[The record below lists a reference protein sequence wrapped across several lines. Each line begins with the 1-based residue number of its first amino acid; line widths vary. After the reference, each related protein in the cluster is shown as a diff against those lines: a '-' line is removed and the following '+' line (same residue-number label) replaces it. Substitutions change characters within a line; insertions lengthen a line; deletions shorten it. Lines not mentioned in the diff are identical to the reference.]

1 MVDLQNVGRHKVK
14 SVLVIGDV
22 IADKY
27 RECFLKK
34 MCPDAPTVKAIVEH
48 SVDLRA
54 GGAANVAVNIAALAP
69 DVKITLIG
77 AVDVQLARAVKWASR
92 NRVDMSYCSFE
103 DEALTKER
111 IMLDEEMVVRVDNA
125 VTVSPLTAEHIE
137 ESLKSYLSE
146 HDPDLVVLSDYGAR
160 SINQASMEILLD
172 MRERLLVDTKLTDL
186 SVFGSS
192 GRKTRLVKLNYD
204 EWKTVTSKEASPER
218 FFSAMVMTRGD
229 GGVYLSI
236 RREVSEGKS
245 VTHTLRVP
253 AHEVEAVDVCGCGD
267 TFLAGLAASLLNSD
281 DEFTATQFANAA
293 ASTVVTKPRT
303 AVADLGLTLK
313 LLGREELE

>member
-1 MVDLQNVGRHKVK
+1 MKN
-14 SVLVIGDV
+14 VLVIGDV

-34 MCPDAPTVKAIVEH
+34 MCPDAPAVMALVEH
-48 SVDLRA
+48 SIDLRA
-54 GGAANVAVNIAALAP
+54 GGAANVAVNLAALAP

-77 AVDVQLARAVKWASR
+77 AVDVSLARAIKWSSR

-111 IMLDEEMVVRVDNA
+111 IMFSDEMIVRIDNA
-125 VTVSPLTAEHIE
+125 VTVSPMTGEHIE
-137 ESLKSYLSE
+137 ESLKEYLIDN
-146 HDPDLVVLSDYGAR
+146 DPDFVVMSDYGGKT
-160 SINQASMEILLD
+160 INQASMEILLN
-172 MRERLLVDTKLTDL
+172 MREKLLVDTKMTDL
-186 SVFGSS
+186 SVFGSN

-204 EWKTVTSKEASPER
+204 EWKAVTQNEAAPER
-218 FFSAMVMTRGD
+218 FFSALVMTRGSS
-229 GGVYLSI
+229 GAYISV
-236 RREVSEGKS
+236 RRDVHDGKS
-245 VTHTLRVP
+245 VTHTLRAP
-253 AHEVEAVDVCGCGD
+253 AHDVAVVDVCGCGD
-267 TFLAGLAASLLNSD
+267 TFLAGFVASLLNSD

-313 LLGREELE
+313 LLGREESE